1 MAGTVSTARLK
12 VSAEGTK
19 GVASQLG
26 QVGKATERVGR
37 AQTRLGQASAASGR
51 QFAAQASGLGGL
63 VAAYAGAAATVFALQ
78 AAFDALNK
86 AARAETIIQGTK
98 ALALEIGQSGPRI
111 LKEIKSITQGQ
122 IELSEAAQNI
132 NIALSAGFNTEQISR
147 LTKVSLGASRAL
159 GRNLTDALQRVV
171 RGAAKLEP
179 ELLDELGIFTRIDPA
194 VNKYAQRLGV
204 AATTL
209 TDFERRQAFVNA
221 VITEGERKFSAIDV
235 SSKSTQKSLEQLQTQ
250 IQELA
255 LQFGGLIAN
264 ALLPL
269 VSFFKDNVGNTLLLF
284 GGILALVFGKAGEI
298 VGNFAKNGINNITRF
313 ADSYA
318 DAAARSKGANDIIIK
333 GQKDLSAVIQKREG
347 GLKGTAGAAGI
358 AGGCGG
364 TTCAAETCN

>member
-1 MAGTVSTARLK
+1 M
-12 VSAEGTK
+12 
-19 GVASQLG
+19 
-26 QVGKATERVGR
+26 
-37 AQTRLGQASAASGR
+37 GQASAASGR

-235 SSKSTQKSLEQLQTQ
+235 PLNLLKNLLNNSKHRY
-250 IQELA
+250 
-255 LQFGGLIAN
+255 
-264 ALLPL
+264 
-269 VSFFKDNVGNTLLLF
+269 
-284 GGILALVFGKAGEI
+284 
-298 VGNFAKNGINNITRF
+298 KN
-313 ADSYA
+313 
-318 DAAARSKGANDIIIK
+318 
-333 GQKDLSAVIQKREG
+333 
-347 GLKGTAGAAGI
+347 
-358 AGGCGG
+358 
-364 TTCAAETCN
+364 